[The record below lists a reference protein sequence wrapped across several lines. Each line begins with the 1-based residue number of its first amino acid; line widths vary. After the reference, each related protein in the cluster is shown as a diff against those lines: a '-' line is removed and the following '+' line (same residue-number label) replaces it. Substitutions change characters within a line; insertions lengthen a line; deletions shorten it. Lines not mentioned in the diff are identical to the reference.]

1 MRATWLLLAGLL
13 AIGSVGCAS
22 STASTTSLRMGGGG
36 PPDATVTI
44 DERYLGSL
52 AIVRR
57 RGVALPPGR
66 HRITVER
73 SGFFPYDK
81 LVDVKDGDPPLTI
94 DVAMDRIPD

>member
-1 MRATWLLLAGLL
+1 MRATWLLLAGIL
-13 AIGSVGCAS
+13 AIGAEGCAS
-22 STASTTSLRMGGGG
+22 TTTTTTSLRMGGGG

-81 LVDVKDGDPPLTI
+81 LLEVKEGDPPVTI

>member
-1 MRATWLLLAGLL
+1 MRATRLLWAGWL
-13 AIGSVGCAS
+13 AIGAVGCAS
-22 STASTTSLRMGGGG
+22 STPSTTSLRMGGGG

-73 SGFFPYDK
+73 SGFFPYDQI
-81 LVDVKDGDPPLTI
+81 VEVKEGDQPLTV
-94 DVAMDRIPD
+94 DVAMQQIPD

>member
-22 STASTTSLRMGGGG
+22 STTSTTSLRMGGDG

-66 HRITVER
+66 HRVTVER
-73 SGFFPYDK
+73 SGFFPFDQ
-81 LVDVKDGDPPLTI
+81 LVDVKDGDPPIKL
-94 DVAMDRIPD
+94 DVAMKRIPD